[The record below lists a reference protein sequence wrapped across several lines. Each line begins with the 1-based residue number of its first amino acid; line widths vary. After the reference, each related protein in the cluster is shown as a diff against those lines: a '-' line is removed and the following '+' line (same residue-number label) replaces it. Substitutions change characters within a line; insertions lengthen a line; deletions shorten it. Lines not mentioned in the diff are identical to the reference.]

1 MARIDTAGKDNKQE
15 TIVSY
20 RKESDN
26 TYTKLIK
33 YILRDHKTGMTSSSK
48 LKTEETGPYV
58 LVKEACDFDEKMSFM
73 DIDGTE
79 KFMYF
84 KKITT
89 PEIE

>member
-15 TIVSY
+15 TIVTY

-26 TYTKLIK
+26 TYTKIIK

-48 LKTEETGPYV
+48 LKPEEHGPYV
-58 LVKEACDFDEKMSFM
+58 LVRDGSDFDEKMSFL

-84 KKITT
+84 KKSPMT
-89 PEIE
+89 EEE